1 MLPAPTLAE
10 VLEKLNTLVSL
21 QRCNPLDSFYTSLY
35 NPDSL
40 DRRCIVSRMWQLQE
54 AKNKFSEVV
63 EEALTHGPQVI
74 TRRGVETV
82 IVLSYTEYR
91 TMLLNR
97 KKLSTFF
104 RESPLVGEDLDLTR
118 DKSGLRDDIEL

>member
-1 MLPAPTLAE
+1 MAR
-10 VLEKLNTLVSL
+10 V
-21 QRCNPLDSFYTSLY
+21 
-35 NPDSL
+35 
-40 DRRCIVSRMWQLQE
+40 WQLQE

-82 IVLSYTEYR
+82 IVLSYDEYR

-104 RESPLVGEDLDLTR
+104 RESPLIDAELDLTR
-118 DKSGLRDDIEL
+118 DTSGLRDDITL